1 MEQKNS
7 ESNLEERRK
16 LIGTTIASPLASII
30 AKYACHPIDTIKSK
44 IQAKSTEMHSIS

>member
-1 MEQKNS
+1 MEQKIN
-7 ESNLEERRK
+7 ESNIEERRK

-44 IQAKSTEMHSIS
+44 IQAKST